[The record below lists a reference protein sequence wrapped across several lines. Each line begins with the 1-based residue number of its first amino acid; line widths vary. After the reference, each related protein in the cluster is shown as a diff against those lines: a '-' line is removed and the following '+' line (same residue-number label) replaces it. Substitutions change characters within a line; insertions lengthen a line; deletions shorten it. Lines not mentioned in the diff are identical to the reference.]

1 MTDLDELDRLEK
13 ATTPG
18 PWASKGYGD
27 VCTQHPDHQNA
38 DNGSV
43 WRDPSNS
50 LGHCADGEYVDNI
63 NATSD
68 AEMIVALRNAARSLI
83 SRARKADRLEEEN
96 ARLRE
101 ALADI
106 ASHDLVAIQG
116 AGRIVAGKMKDRASA
131 ALNGDE
137 HG

>member
-1 MTDLDELDRLEK
+1 MS
-13 ATTPG
+13 A
-18 PWASKGYGD
+18 
-27 VCTQHPDHQNA
+27 
-38 DNGSV
+38 
-43 WRDPSNS
+43 
-50 LGHCADGEYVDNI
+50 
-63 NATSD
+63 
-68 AEMIVALRNAARSLI
+68 IVALRNAARSLI
-83 SRARKADRLEEEN
+83 SRARKAGRLEAEN